1 MKHSNLS
8 DMDFLE
14 TYADSV
20 TEDQILDYSSR
31 IIVSIY
37 LKEVSTQ
44 QQVTKEDLEPP
55 HDLL

>member
-1 MKHSNLS
+1 MKPSNLS
-8 DMDFLE
+8 DMDFLD
-14 TYADSV
+14 TSADSV
-20 TEDQILDYSSR
+20 TEDEILDYLAR